1 MTVRVAIF
9 SLFATSAALA
19 AGAEP
24 KISQNGI
31 QTAFRVLQRE
41 YIRSGDLTFDELNRA
56 ALQGLLERL
65 QFGAELLPRE
75 EGSRSA
81 DPGGLQSA
89 ILSPGI
95 ALLRPRSFNKA
106 EVVAIEKHLT
116 KFVNDKVKFLILDL
130 RAPAI
135 SGKFEDAAGILRLFV
150 PANEVL
156 FKTRQMTDSATEVLR
171 SDREPLWKSSLL
183 VLIDAQTCNV
193 GETVAAVLRQRK
205 QAILMGAS
213 TRGAAVRYETIPVD
227 ANWMLRFARSE
238 VLLADGSSIF
248 QKGLTPDFPVE
259 LDPELKLKLFD
270 PEGKVRPEATIND
283 VPRPR
288 FNEAALVA
296 GTNPELDAYIRRSA
310 GETLPEDKPKPRD
323 TVLQRAVDFLLTT
336 DHLQNAKIDWSRKLP
351 AEPPVPR
358 ALPPDTK

>member
-1 MTVRVAIF
+1 MTVRLAIF
-9 SLFATSAALA
+9 SLLATSAAIA
-19 AGAEP
+19 VEEEP

-65 QFGAELLPRE
+65 QFGAELLPRKDD
-75 EGSRSA
+75 SRPA
-81 DPGGLQSA
+81 DSGGVQAA
-89 ILSPGI
+89 ILSPRI
-95 ALLRPRSFNKA
+95 ALLRPKAFNKA
-106 EVVAIEKHLT
+106 EVTAIERHLT
-116 KFVNDKVKFLILDL
+116 KFAQDQVKFLILDL
-130 RAPAI
+130 RAPAPP
-135 SGKFEDAAGILRLFV
+135 GNFADAAGLLNLFV

-156 FKTRQMTDSATEVLR
+156 FKTRQMTDSSTEVLR
-171 SDREPLWKSSLL
+171 SDREPLWKASVL

-205 QAILMGAS
+205 QAVLIGAA

-227 ANWMLRFARSE
+227 AHWMLRFARSE
-238 VLLADGSSIF
+238 VLLADDSSIF
-248 QKGLTPDFPVE
+248 QKGLRPDFPVE

-270 PEGKVRPEATIND
+270 PDGKTSPEATIRD
-283 VPRPR
+283 LPRPR

-310 GETLPEDKPKPRD
+310 GETLPEDEPRPQD
-323 TVLQRAVDFLLTT
+323 KVLQRAVDFLLTT
-336 DHLQNAKIDWSRKLP
+336 DHLQNAKIDWSRKTP

-358 ALPPDTK
+358 ALPPDQ